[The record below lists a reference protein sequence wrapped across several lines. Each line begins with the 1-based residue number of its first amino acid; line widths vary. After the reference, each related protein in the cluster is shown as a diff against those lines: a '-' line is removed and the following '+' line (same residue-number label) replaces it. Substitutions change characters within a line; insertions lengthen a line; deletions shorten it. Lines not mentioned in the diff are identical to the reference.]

1 MRIDTYIDLEIDKVN
16 ERDIL
21 VIVEPRHSDD

>member
-21 VIVEPRHSDD
+21 VIVGPRHSDD